1 MAPVGPHKTSSRA
14 GGSLTIVRRK
24 SQAAAT
30 SCGDF
35 ASLAPAAT
43 SSSAREAVRFQTV
56 RAKPAL
62 MRFIPIGRPIR
73 PRPINP
79 IFLGPAAGSKRSLLE
94 CGGREARRYFP
105 QKEETI
111 VAELGG
117 RSSEGDVVCEG
128 IRRSWGAE
136 GRKGTGRASGRSG
149 GGGAERLVG
158 RFG

>member
-1 MAPVGPHKTSSRA
+1 MAPLGPHKTCSRA

-105 QKEETI
+105 QKEETD
-111 VAELGG
+111 VAEFGG
-117 RSSEGDVVCEG
+117 GSSEGEG
-128 IRRSWGAE
+128 LRERRRAWGAE
-136 GRKGTGRASGRSG
+136 GRGGDPESRRRREGTR
-149 GGGAERLVG
+149 RLWVRCCDG
-158 RFG
+158 